1 MAAPGT
7 VASPRILVVED
18 EEHLADG
25 IRFNL
30 EAEGYE
36 VDVVGDGTAALQQI
50 TAGAE
55 RYDLVILDLMLPGL
69 DGFEVTTRA
78 RQQGDLTP
86 ILMLTARSLTEDVVH
101 GLTVGADDYLSK
113 PFDLGV
119 LLARVR
125 SLLRRRDWTR
135 AAGDT
140 GPAKVQIGIA
150 TVDFLSFEI
159 TTRGQTE
166 GLTLL
171 EAAFLR
177 LLHQNAGRV
186 VSRGEILEKVWNLAA
201 DTETR
206 AVDNFV
212 VRLRRFIE
220 ENPAEP
226 THLVTVRGAGWKLSL
241 PAPERSDPP
250 ERSEGT
256 RGRS

>member
-1 MAAPGT
+1 M
-7 VASPRILVVED
+7 SSRILVVED
-18 EEHLADG
+18 EAHLADG

-30 EAEGYE
+30 EAEGYD

-50 TAGAE
+50 TSGAE

-69 DGFEVTTRA
+69 DGFEITTGA
-78 RQQGDLTP
+78 RQQGNLTP
-86 ILMLTARSLTEDVVH
+86 ILMLTARNLTEDVVH

-125 SLLRRRDWTR
+125 SLLRRRDWARTSDT
-135 AAGDT
+135 AAVS
-140 GPAKVQIGIA
+140 KVEIGIA
-150 TVDFLSFEI
+150 TVDFEKFEI
-159 TTRGQTE
+159 ATHGKTE

-186 VSRGEILEKVWNLAA
+186 VGRGEILEKVWNLAP

-212 VRLRRFIE
+212 VRLRRYIE
-220 ENPAEP
+220 PNPSEP
-226 THLVTVRGAGWKLSL
+226 THLVTVRGAGWKLL
-241 PAPERSDPP
+241 P
-250 ERSEGT
+250 
-256 RGRS
+256 

>member
-1 MAAPGT
+1 M
-7 VASPRILVVED
+7 SSRILVVED
-18 EEHLADG
+18 EAHLADG

-30 EAEGYE
+30 EAEGYD

-50 TAGAE
+50 TSGAE

-69 DGFEVTTRA
+69 DSFEITTGA
-78 RQQGDLTP
+78 RQQGNLTP
-86 ILMLTARSLTEDVVH
+86 ILMLTARNLTEDVVH

-125 SLLRRRDWTR
+125 SLLRRRDWAR
-135 AAGDT
+135 ASDT
-140 GPAKVQIGIA
+140 AAVSKVQIGIA
-150 TVDFLSFEI
+150 TVDFEKFEI
-159 TTRGQTE
+159 ATRGETE

-186 VSRGEILEKVWNLAA
+186 VGRGEILEKVWNLAP

-212 VRLRRFIE
+212 VRLRRYIE
-220 ENPAEP
+220 PNPSEP
-226 THLVTVRGAGWKLSL
+226 THLVTVRGAGWKLL
-241 PAPERSDPP
+241 P
-250 ERSEGT
+250 
-256 RGRS
+256 